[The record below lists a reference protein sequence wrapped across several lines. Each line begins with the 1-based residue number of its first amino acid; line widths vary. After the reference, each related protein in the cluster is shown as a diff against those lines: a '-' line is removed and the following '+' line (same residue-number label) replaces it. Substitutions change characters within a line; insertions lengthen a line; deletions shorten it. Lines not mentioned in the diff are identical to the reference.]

1 MLSRELA
8 PYLTFSVCETHPS
21 GDSRESIPPLLADF
35 WYPLLSKV
43 GRLHALV
50 KNHFHLHQPVG
61 DPAGGHNASYMQDH
75 QNFINANR
83 EILSEV
89 RREADRAARH
99 SRACH
104 ELLSSGLQ
112 NFPTNGPT
120 DRTVGGGGFTTMSR
134 KARKRYN

>member
-1 MLSRELA
+1 M
-8 PYLTFSVCETHPS
+8 TFSVCETHPS
-21 GDSRESIPPLLADF
+21 GDSREGIPPLLADLLR
-35 WYPLLSKV
+35 PLLSKV

-50 KNHFHLHQPVG
+50 KNHLHLRQLVD
-61 DPAGGHNASYMQDH
+61 DPAGGHNASYLQDH

-89 RREADRAARH
+89 CREADREARH

-112 NFPTNGPT
+112 NFPTTGPS
-120 DRTVGGGGFTTMSR
+120 VEAIGGDGFTTMSK
-134 KARKRYN
+134 KARKRYNWQKQQIFR